1 VLTQCSVDLHACTPW
16 QVKDVVEL
24 DVTSKGVTPVE
35 HLSSPDG
42 GGGALGPGH
51 LTDVK
56 IDWLD
61 ELQRFSNFYLTLR
74 VSPDATQ
81 VREPQQDIL
90 SLFKFFYLFGD

>member
-1 VLTQCSVDLHACTPW
+1 M
-16 QVKDVVEL
+16 VEL

-42 GGGALGPGH
+42 GGGALGSGH

-81 VREPQQDIL
+81 VRKPQAYYFTLQFFL
-90 SLFKFFYLFGD
+90 SVW